1 MAQASGPASPTR
13 GQTSEAEGTTILQA
27 CRKGTTKAVSL
38 LKWEDKESFQ
48 MKEQDKNLQ
57 EQLNEEEM
65 DDLPE
70 KIIQSNDS
78 KDDPRSQ
85 KKNGGMDQEDTRNV

>member
-1 MAQASGPASPTR
+1 
-13 GQTSEAEGTTILQA
+13 
-27 CRKGTTKAVSL
+27 
-38 LKWEDKESFQ
+38 

-57 EQLNEEEM
+57 EQLSEEET

-78 KDDPRSQ
+78 KADPRSQ
-85 KKNGGMDQEDTRNV
+85 KKNRGMDQEDTRNV

>member
-1 MAQASGPASPTR
+1 
-13 GQTSEAEGTTILQA
+13 
-27 CRKGTTKAVSL
+27 
-38 LKWEDKESFQ
+38 

-85 KKNGGMDQEDTRNV
+85 KKNGGMDQEATRNV